1 MDITIQGRNI
11 TLSEGTRE
19 HIENKVMKLTRYLP
33 DLTGAKV
40 EAREDDTRRPEDR
53 YTVQITAWLKGR
65 ILRAEES
72 TDNLMASVDAAV
84 EKLRRQVKR
93 VKIRRQRYR
102 EGEVTNERTAPLA
115 VELDEQAESA
125 LSVLEDEEPGRVV
138 RRKQFVAQPMD
149 EYEAQE
155 QMELLGHDF
164 FLYCN
169 PQSGRINLIYRR
181 HDGNYGVLEPLSA

>member
-11 TLSEGTRE
+11 TLSESTHE
-19 HIENKVMKLTRYLP
+19 YIEEKVMKLTRYLP
-33 DLTGAKV
+33 DLSGARV

-72 TDNLMASVDAAV
+72 TGSLTASVDAAV

-93 VKIRRQRYR
+93 VKIRRQRRR
-102 EGEVTNERTAPLA
+102 EGEIVNERTAPLA
-115 VELDEQAESA
+115 VEL
-125 LSVLEDEEPGRVV
+125 EEWTDGADDVVEEEAGRIV
-138 RRKQFVAQPMD
+138 RRKQFVAQMMD
-149 EYEAQE
+149 EYEALE

-169 PQSGRINLIYRR
+169 PQSRRINLIYKR

>member
-11 TLSEGTRE
+11 TLSESTHE
-19 HIENKVMKLTRYLP
+19 YIEEKVMKLTRYLP
-33 DLTGAKV
+33 DLSGARV

-72 TDNLMASVDAAV
+72 TGSLMASVDAAV

-93 VKIRRQRYR
+93 VKIRRQRRR
-102 EGEVTNERTAPLA
+102 EGEIVNERTAPLA
-115 VELDEQAESA
+115 VELDEWTNGADDA
-125 LSVLEDEEPGRVV
+125 VEEEAGRIV
-138 RRKQFVAQPMD
+138 RRKQFVAQMMD
-149 EYEAQE
+149 EYEALE

-169 PQSGRINLIYRR
+169 PQNKRINLIYKR
-181 HDGNYGVLEPLSA
+181 HDNTYGVLEPLSA